1 MEKSLIDMQNNFF
14 ATNLKFLRTKKGLEQ
29 KDISD
34 FLGLKS
40 STSVTNWEKGTNLA
54 RAGHLSELASFFGVS
69 LHDLMNVDLTKA
81 STPELTNKDEQDI
94 QKDIE
99 TLIKKLDDG
108 LYSKDTAEYDEETR
122 QLLIASLEQ
131 VAMIAK
137 LASKKFKPRNF
148 KETKES

>member
-1 MEKSLIDMQNNFF
+1 MQNNFF
-14 ATNLKFLRTKKGLEQ
+14 ATNLKFLRTKNGLEQ

-40 STSVTNWEKGTNLA
+40 PTSVTNWEKGTNLA

-99 TLIKKLDDG
+99 TLIKKLDDE

-148 KETKES
+148 KETKEP

>member
-1 MEKSLIDMQNNFF
+1 M
-14 ATNLKFLRTKKGLEQ
+14 G
-29 KDISD
+29 
-34 FLGLKS
+34 
-40 STSVTNWEKGTNLA
+40 KGTNLA

-81 STPELTNKDEQDI
+81 STLELINKDEQDI

-131 VAMIAK
+131 VAIIEK

>member
-1 MEKSLIDMQNNFF
+1 MQNNFF

-29 KDISD
+29 KNISD

-40 STSVTNWEKGTNLA
+40 PTSVTNWEKGTNLA

-81 STPELTNKDEQDI
+81 STPELINKDEQDI

-148 KETKES
+148 KETKEP

>member
-1 MEKSLIDMQNNFF
+1 MQNNFF

-40 STSVTNWEKGTNLA
+40 PTSVTNWEKGTNLA
-54 RAGHLSELASFFGVS
+54 RTGHLSELASFFGVS
-69 LHDLMNVDLTKA
+69 LHDLMNVDFTKA
-81 STPELTNKDEQDI
+81 STPELINKDEQDI

-148 KETKES
+148 KETKEP

>member
-1 MEKSLIDMQNNFF
+1 MQNNFF

-40 STSVTNWEKGTNLA
+40 PTSVTNLEKGTNLA

-81 STPELTNKDEQDI
+81 STPELINKDEQDI

-99 TLIKKLDDG
+99 ILIKKLDDG

-148 KETKES
+148 KETKEP

>member
-1 MEKSLIDMQNNFF
+1 MQNNFF

-34 FLGLKS
+34 FLDLKS
-40 STSVTNWEKGTNLA
+40 PTSVTNWEKGTSLA

-122 QLLIASLEQ
+122 QLLIASLKQ
-131 VAMIAK
+131 VAIIAK
-137 LASKKFKPRNF
+137 LTSKNSSR
-148 KETKES
+148 

>member
-1 MEKSLIDMQNNFF
+1 MQNNFF

-40 STSVTNWEKGTNLA
+40 PTFVTNWEKGTNLA

-81 STPELTNKDEQDI
+81 STPELINKDEQDI

-99 TLIKKLDDG
+99 ILIKKLDDG

-148 KETKES
+148 KETKEP

>member
-1 MEKSLIDMQNNFF
+1 MQNNFF

-29 KDISD
+29 KNISD

-40 STSVTNWEKGTNLA
+40 PTSVTNWEKGTNLA
-54 RAGHLSELASFFGVS
+54 RTGHLSELASFFGVS

-81 STPELTNKDEQDI
+81 STPELINKDEQDI

-148 KETKES
+148 KETKEP

>member
-1 MEKSLIDMQNNFF
+1 MQNNFF

-40 STSVTNWEKGTNLA
+40 PTSVTNWEKGTNLA
-54 RAGHLSELASFFGVS
+54 RAGHLSELASFFGVY

-81 STPELTNKDEQDI
+81 STPELINKDEQDI

-148 KETKES
+148 KETKEP

>member
-1 MEKSLIDMQNNFF
+1 MQNNFF

-40 STSVTNWEKGTNLA
+40 PTSVTNWEKGTNLA
-54 RAGHLSELASFFGVS
+54 RTGHLSELASFFGVS

-81 STPELTNKDEQDI
+81 STPELINKDEQDI

-148 KETKES
+148 KETKEP

>member
-1 MEKSLIDMQNNFF
+1 MQNNFF

-29 KDISD
+29 KDIS
-34 FLGLKS
+34 FLDLKS
-40 STSVTNWEKGTNLA
+40 PTSVTNWEKGTNLA

-122 QLLIASLEQ
+122 QLLIASLKQ
-131 VAMIAK
+131 VAIIAK
-137 LASKKFKPRNF
+137 LTSKNSSR
-148 KETKES
+148 

>member
-1 MEKSLIDMQNNFF
+1 MQNNFF

-40 STSVTNWEKGTNLA
+40 PTSVTNWEKGTNLA

-99 TLIKKLDDG
+99 TLIRKLDDR

-137 LASKKFKPRNF
+137 LASKKFKPRNV
-148 KETKES
+148 KETKEP

>member
-1 MEKSLIDMQNNFF
+1 MQNNFF

-40 STSVTNWEKGTNLA
+40 PTSVTNWEKGTNLA

-81 STPELTNKDEQDI
+81 STPELINKDEQDI

-99 TLIKKLDDG
+99 TLIRKLDDR

-137 LASKKFKPRNF
+137 LASKKFKPRNV
-148 KETKES
+148 KETKEP

>member
-1 MEKSLIDMQNNFF
+1 MKNNFF

-40 STSVTNWEKGTNLA
+40 PTSVTNWEKGTNLA

-148 KETKES
+148 KETKEP

>member
-1 MEKSLIDMQNNFF
+1 MQNNFF

-40 STSVTNWEKGTNLA
+40 PTSVTNWEKGTNLA
-54 RAGHLSELASFFGVS
+54 RAGHLSELASFFGIS

-81 STPELTNKDEQDI
+81 STPELTNKDESDI

-148 KETKES
+148 KETKEP

>member
-1 MEKSLIDMQNNFF
+1 MQNNFF

-81 STPELTNKDEQDI
+81 STPELINKDEQDI

>member
-1 MEKSLIDMQNNFF
+1 MQNNFF

-40 STSVTNWEKGTNLA
+40 PTSVTNWEKGTNLA
-54 RAGHLSELASFFGVS
+54 RAGYLSELASFFGVS

-81 STPELTNKDEQDI
+81 STPELINKDEQDI

-131 VAMIAK
+131 VATIAK

-148 KETKES
+148 KETKEP

>member
-1 MEKSLIDMQNNFF
+1 MQNNFF

-29 KDISD
+29 KDILD

-40 STSVTNWEKGTNLA
+40 PTSVTNWEKGTNLA

-81 STPELTNKDEQDI
+81 STPELINKDEQDI

-148 KETKES
+148 KETKEP

>member
-1 MEKSLIDMQNNFF
+1 MTIHENNFF

-40 STSVTNWEKGTNLA
+40 PTSVTNWEKGTNLA

-81 STPELTNKDEQDI
+81 STPELINKDEQDI

-148 KETKES
+148 KETKEP